1 MGFLDITG
9 PNEKGERPMTT
20 YKTSFKIYK
29 RLTHNDRGAMVHSL
43 GELARFLGL
52 ESSQV
57 RKAFYRNV
65 TTFGAYKVI
74 TYRD

>member
-1 MGFLDITG
+1 
-9 PNEKGERPMTT
+9 MTI

-29 RLTHNDRGAMVHSL
+29 RLAHNDHGTMVHSL
-43 GELARFLGL
+43 SELASFLGL
-52 ESSQV
+52 ENSQV